1 MDRDLEVISIFGQR
15 GSGKTTKAKE
25 LLNDAKRK
33 RVIIYDI
40 KGEYPFQK
48 IHGMTNLALFLK
60 KNFTGAFR
68 ISYVPVAREKS
79 EQIAEL
85 SKLCYALVNAQRLEV
100 EKGRGKNLTI
110 LAEEM
115 SMCAPNQKY
124 PAGQGGFEYAVNVA
138 RDWGIEIIG
147 VSQRPAQVNTDY
159 RGNASLCYYFGL
171 ADVLDVGAVA
181 SKLGKDKAEELRSFK
196 PHEFY
201 EFHRGAIRK
210 GKNKL

>member
-1 MDRDLEVISIFGQR
+1 MDKDLEVISIFGQR
-15 GSGKTTKAKE
+15 GSGKTTKALA
-25 LLNDAKRK
+25 LLKSQKRK

-40 KGEYPFQK
+40 KGEYPFKK
-48 IHGMTNLALFLK
+48 IRGLSNLAKFLK
-60 KNFTGAFR
+60 SNFTGNFK
-68 ISYVPVAREKS
+68 ISYVPTAREKG

-85 SKLCYALVNAQRLEV
+85 SKLCYALVDAQRQEV

-171 ADVLDVGAVA
+171 ADKLDRDAVA
-181 SKLGKDKAEELRSFK
+181 SKLGKEKAEELMTFQ
-196 PHEFY
+196 PHEYY
-201 EFHRGAIRK
+201 EFHRGAIKK

>member
-25 LLNDAKRK
+25 LLASKARK

-40 KGEYPFQK
+40 KGEYPYQK
-48 IHGMTNLALFLK
+48 IQGMAKLAAFLK
-60 KNFTGAFR
+60 KNFTGTFK
-68 ISYVPVAREKS
+68 ISYVPDAREVS

-85 SKLCYALVNAQRLEV
+85 SRLCYALVDAQRQEV

-110 LAEEM
+110 LVEEM

-124 PAGQGGFEYAVNVA
+124 PAGQGGFQYAVNVA
-138 RDWGIEIIG
+138 RDWGVEIIG

-159 RGNASLCYYFGL
+159 RGNASLCFYFGL
-171 ADVLDVGAVA
+171 ADALDVGAVA
-181 SKLGKDKAEELRSFK
+181 SKLGKEKAEELRSFK
-196 PHEFY
+196 PHDFY
-201 EFHRGAIRK
+201 EFHRGAIKK

>member
-1 MDRDLEVISIFGQR
+1 MDKDLEVISIFGQR

-25 LLNDAKRK
+25 LLASPKRK

-40 KGEYPFQK
+40 KAEYPFQK
-48 IHGMTNLALFLK
+48 IRGLHNLAKFLK
-60 KNFTGAFR
+60 TNFRKDFK
-68 ISYVPVAREKS
+68 ISYVPEAREKS
-79 EQIAEL
+79 EQIREL
-85 SKLCYALVNAQRLEV
+85 SKICYALVDAQRQEV
-100 EKGRGKNLTI
+100 EIKKGKNLTI
-110 LAEEM
+110 LVEEM

-124 PAGQGGFEYAVNVA
+124 QAGHGGFEYAVNVA

-171 ADVLDVGAVA
+171 ADELDIGAVA
-181 SKLGKDKAEELRSFK
+181 SKLGKEKAAELRTFQ
-196 PHEFY
+196 PHDYY
-201 EFHRGAIRK
+201 EYHRGNIKK